1 VTFRVFD
8 NHGLS
13 VAAADLDGDGN
24 AEIVA
29 APATGRTA
37 QSTAESEKPALRKM
51 EKRHQGQQTGQQ
63 QDDDDHEKG
72 TVRVYSAA
80 GTLKLVIRPFDGAAG
95 GINLA
100 IGDLGF

>member
-1 VTFRVFD
+1 MPRSSPRRPRKDRTEHRGVRKAR
-8 NHGLS
+8 
-13 VAAADLDGDGN
+13 AAQ
-24 AEIVA
+24 
-29 APATGRTA
+29 RW
-37 QSTAESEKPALRKM
+37 K
-51 EKRHQGQQTGQQ
+51 KRHQGQQTGQQ